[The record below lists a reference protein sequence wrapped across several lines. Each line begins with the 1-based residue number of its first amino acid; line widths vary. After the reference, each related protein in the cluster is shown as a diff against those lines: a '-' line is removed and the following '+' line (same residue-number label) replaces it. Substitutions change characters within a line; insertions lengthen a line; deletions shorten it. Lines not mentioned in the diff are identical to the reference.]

1 MKTAFLALLF
11 LVPVSALG
19 SDKPALP
26 LPSSGNVTLPVSEY
40 DRLLDLAAK
49 PPRRP
54 EAPPLAYTIQ
64 HAEMQLRVGKGSALG
79 TMQLE
84 GEVFNKG
91 LTKVPMALDMTVFSA
106 SQQNK
111 ALPLQQE
118 GRTAMAILPGSSPF
132 SVALNVGLPLSVE
145 AGRASFKLPVPAAG
159 SVRVSLVLPGDH
171 ANVRINPGLIT
182 GVKSANGQ
190 TTVEAALSPG
200 EPATVS
206 WTTREIVA
214 PQAPKEVRFLSEIKT
229 LVSINESEIRAGIL
243 ADLSIIQGQ
252 PSEFSA
258 LIPAGYEVTD
268 ASGTSVE
275 SSDVENGVLKIK
287 LTEGASR
294 RHRLFISMEKPIGE
308 TKTDA
313 PLVNFK
319 NSQRETGE
327 ILIEGT
333 GAMELTAK
341 ESGGL
346 KRLDLK
352 EVNADLRSLSR
363 FPLQAAFRYHR
374 EPGETPGLAM
384 EWVRFPDSPVPA
396 AIAERAIVTT
406 LVTSEGRS
414 LTEVKLL
421 LQNQSQPFLKV
432 ELPAGVNILSADVAG
447 EKVKPVQG
455 TDGSRVPLLRPG
467 FRPAGAYSVSFVFM
481 HSGNPF
487 ARKGGSELAL
497 PKMDVPINLLQWEV
511 FLPDQYKIKD
521 FGGNALSASLLSP
534 ALRDA
539 LNDVED
545 AEFGRLG
552 TLAKLSADPEPKPA
566 DVLSLQQLTNIP
578 VGLRSGQLGGI
589 IVDPT
594 GAAIPGATVSVSEKD
609 GTEYS
614 AISNSLGEWLISDI
628 PTGKLKVSVAMPGFQ
643 TSTHEFRYD
652 AKKPVKIG
660 DRLGVSAASETVE
673 VNGKVDDHRTFD
685 RLEREAKKTEATQ
698 QNAAS
703 ANVLNLQRR
712 VAGVLPVRVDVPR
725 AGASYRFV
733 RPLVVNEE
741 TQVTFT
747 YKSK

>member
-1 MKTAFLALLF
+1 MKTVFLALLF

-19 SDKPALP
+19 SDKSALP

-49 PPRRP
+49 PPKRP

-64 HAEMQLRVGKGSALG
+64 HAEMQFRVGKGSALG
-79 TMQLE
+79 TLQLE

-91 LTKVPMALDMTVFSA
+91 LTKVPMAVDMTVFSA

-132 SVALNVGLPLSVE
+132 SVTLNVGLPLSVE

-171 ANVRINPGLIT
+171 ANVKINPGLIT

-252 PSEFSA
+252 PTEFSV

-275 SSDVENGVLKIK
+275 SSDVDNGVLTIK

-308 TKTDA
+308 TKADA

-333 GAMELTAK
+333 SAMELTAK

-374 EPGETPGLAM
+374 APGETPQLAM

-421 LQNQSQPFLKV
+421 LQNQSQPFLKI

-487 ARKGGSELAL
+487 ARKGGSELNL

-521 FGGNALSASLLSP
+521 FGGNALSTTLLSP

-545 AEFGRLG
+545 EEFGRPE
-552 TLAKLSADPEPKPA
+552 TFAKLSSAPAPKPQDLLSRQRLA
-566 DVLSLQQLTNIP
+566 DAPIGGP
-578 VGLRSGQLGGI
+578 VGVVQPGQQSDSNGLFNGRG
-589 IVDPT
+589 DH
-594 GAAIPGATVSVSEKD
+594 TV
-609 GTEYS
+609 
-614 AISNSLGEWLISDI
+614 ISFSQAE
-628 PTGKLKVSVAMPGFQ
+628 Q
-643 TSTHEFRYD
+643 
-652 AKKPVKIG
+652 
-660 DRLGVSAASETVE
+660 E
-673 VNGKVDDHRTFD
+673 V
-685 RLEREAKKTEATQ
+685 KKTETTQ